1 MSHTTQNRIV
11 TIPGYIP
18 PPLCAPAP
26 RRIIAIR
33 PLTQAERKRRKQ
45 AAEEAAEA
53 ARNALQFRNEQ
64 LKGWKKAPLKDQ
76 KAANYYL
83 HVYFERL
90 NELLGK

>member
-45 AAEEAAEA
+45 AAEEAAKT
-53 ARNALQFRNEQ
+53 ARNALLFRNEQ
-64 LKGWKKAPLKDQ
+64 LKKWKKAPLKNQ
-76 KAANYYL
+76 KAADFYDR
-83 HVYFERL
+83 VYFERL
-90 NELLGK
+90 NELLGR